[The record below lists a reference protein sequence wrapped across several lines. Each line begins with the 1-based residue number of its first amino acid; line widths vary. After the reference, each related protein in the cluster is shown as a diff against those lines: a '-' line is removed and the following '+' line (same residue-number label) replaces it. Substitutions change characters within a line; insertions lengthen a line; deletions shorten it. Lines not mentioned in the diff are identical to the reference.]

1 MGAWTAGALILTIA
15 LVSCTSDGDESSEST
30 LDPAEEAASDDPGR
44 LVILDES
51 GDIVVVRPDGS
62 EVDAVTDDAG
72 ESALYA
78 QPVWSPD
85 ASTLAWGQ
93 VNEEGFAVGIQVPG
107 SGDPTT
113 VSTTNLPFYTFWSPD
128 GENLGVLHNG
138 TSGVEFRMV
147 DVASGTSASLDED
160 APFYFSWS
168 PEGDRVVTHAGR
180 DRAETITPSG
190 ERETLEPTA
199 GGYLSPQWGPNG
211 VFHVVDDHLIIEVDG
226 ERRPIVAVTGST
238 MFVSNPQG
246 TLLALQATGDG
257 SDLSASTEE
266 LPTVTTRAVVVVD
279 VETGEAEVVSN
290 GLALGFFWSPDGESL
305 LVLTTSDSGVVPRV
319 WHADGD
325 EMVFDSYFPPQSMLQ
340 DTFPFFPQYAQ
351 SVRFWAPDS
360 SAFTYAG
367 AVGDEQGIWVQDLD
381 AGAPMKVSDGTWVA
395 WSAASS

>member
-1 MGAWTAGALILTIA
+1 MGARTVGASILLIA
-15 LVSCTSDGDESSEST
+15 LVSCTSGAGESSETT
-30 LDPAEEAASDDPGR
+30 LGPSQASADDPGR

-51 GDIVVVRPDGS
+51 GDIVVMRPDGS

-72 ESALYA
+72 ESARYA

-85 ASTLAWGQ
+85 ASRLAWGQ
-93 VNEEGFAVGIQVPG
+93 VTEEGFAVGIQAPG

-113 VSTTNLPFYTFWSPD
+113 VPTTNLPFYTFWSPD
-128 GENLGVLHNG
+128 GESLGVLHNG

-160 APFYFSWS
+160 TPFYFSWS
-168 PEGDRVVTHAGR
+168 PDGDRVVTHAGR

-190 ERETLEPTA
+190 ERETLEPTQ
-199 GGYLSPQWGPNG
+199 GGYLSPQWGPTG
-211 VFHVVDDHLIIEVDG
+211 VFHVVDDHLVIEVDG

-257 SDLSASTEE
+257 SDLSATTEE
-266 LPTVTTRAVVVVD
+266 LPTVTTQAVVVVD
-279 VETGEAEVVSN
+279 VETGEAQVVSN
-290 GLALGFFWSPDGESL
+290 GLALGFFWSPDGGSL

-319 WHADGD
+319 WHADG
-325 EMVFDSYFPPQSMLQ
+325 EAMVFESYFPPQSMLQ
-340 DTFPFFPQYAQ
+340 NTFPFFPQYAQ
-351 SVRFWAPDS
+351 SVSFWAPDS

-367 AVGDEQGIWVQDLD
+367 AVGDEPGIWVQDLEAD
-381 AGAPMKVSDGTWVA
+381 APTKVSDGTWVA